1 MPNGGALRISTN
13 NVSVNTDFSTQM
25 ALAVGEYVRLAVS
38 DTGTGMPPEVVARA
52 FEPFFTTKEVGKG
65 SGLGLAQ
72 VYGFARQ
79 SGGTVTIDTSPGRG
93 TTVSVF
99 LPATQQEGASP
110 RVINV
115 LPGSGGNVSG
125 QQRVLVVDDDDD
137 VREATVAV
145 LQDELHRGADR

>member
-1 MPNGGALRISTN
+1 M
-13 NVSVNTDFSTQM
+13 NTDFSTQM